1 MSVESSGMVATKYLQ
16 EKRKGWIDFPSLP
29 SLKFFLS
36 WEVAAVSTRT
46 CSMWFNSQKGCRE
59 HGPTRNTTHTRGG
72 APFTSFES
80 PLLAACVLEK
90 HRLLRKQSRTNQRG
104 LSIPRLEFKVSLV
117 CEKVAPVVQRL
128 LGGQRRRGNDLWIRT
143 PGSTQRGSEYSPA
156 GSS

>member
-16 EKRKGWIDFPSLP
+16 KRKGWIEFPSVP

-46 CSMWFNSQKGCRE
+46 CSTWFNSQKDRRE
-59 HGPTRNTTHTRGG
+59 HGSARNATYTRGG

-90 HRLLRKQSRTNQRG
+90 HRWLRKQSRTDQRG

-117 CEKVAPVVQRL
+117 CEKAAPVVQRL
-128 LGGQRRRGNDLWIRT
+128 LDGQRSRGNDLWIQT
-143 PGSTQRGSEYSPA
+143 PGSTQSGSEYSPA